1 MNMDNM
7 NISTEETEENR
18 KRKKKNCSQQ
28 KKRNRI
34 FKTVGGRAI
43 FHATGRERERERE
56 VSNFRE
62 FVAVATSLIRV
73 YVNHPSLSRSSRFLS
88 FAMTA
93 PEVAD
98 RPAW

>member
-1 MNMDNM
+1 MDMDNM

-18 KRKKKNCSQQ
+18 KKKKIALN
-28 KKRNRI
+28 KRNETE
-34 FKTVGGRAI
+34 FSKPWVVVQFFTPLG
-43 FHATGRERERERE
+43 ERERERE

-62 FVAVATSLIRV
+62 FVAVATSLIRA